1 MGIKLLRILLA
12 VVFVFGLFS
21 LAQAGKPEEFYCSDG
36 EGEWFRSLDD
46 CDAACGATCLA
57 SFLGNGFPSGAHFNL
72 NIKAKNDSFN
82 CPDATPD
89 KGYCTNLPGEPDP
102 GESDAGIVG
111 SIEDCNLEGAC
122 DDTCIAVFS
131 NVINMPQAGIADNSK
146 LLMESGQAG
155 SKGKAK
161 KALQTPGYPDLLE
174 VTDACLGFEA
184 NDNAAFRIPADPD
197 GYAVYAR
204 TTGDPKL
211 SPSFDFSAPEFYYVQ
226 NINPD
231 DPTNLEDDYL
241 LLGYISQGGVFDVG
255 GDAISIPPKE
265 KGNKLPKATEITS
278 LFMWTGEVCFLYGD
292 GGVITDKCC
301 TNPSDPE
308 YFVGTCDVPDQGTE
322 QKCCIDDGTY
332 DNCDGVIL
340 TGPSCDTDYI
350 LKDVPICDS
359 GEFPAV
365 AYCNIYGD
373 DPLTPEN
380 ESEWVFNIADF
391 VGLFFKLDNDGNPTG
406 SSLLQVR
413 FYPLPLN

>member
-1 MGIKLLRILLA
+1 
-12 VVFVFGLFS
+12 
-21 LAQAGKPEEFYCSDG
+21 
-36 EGEWFRSLDD
+36 
-46 CDAACGATCLA
+46 
-57 SFLGNGFPSGAHFNL
+57 
-72 NIKAKNDSFN
+72 
-82 CPDATPD
+82 
-89 KGYCTNLPGEPDP
+89 
-102 GESDAGIVG
+102 
-111 SIEDCNLEGAC
+111 
-122 DDTCIAVFS
+122 
-131 NVINMPQAGIADNSK
+131 
-146 LLMESGQAG
+146 MESGQAG

-255 GDAISIPPKE
+255 GDAISIPPKV
-265 KGNKLPKATEITS
+265 KGDKLPKATEITS
-278 LFMWTGEVCFLYGD
+278 LFMWTGEVCFLYDD
-292 GGVITDKCC
+292 GGVQTDKCC
-301 TNPSDPE
+301 TDPLDPE
-308 YFVGTCDVPDQGTE
+308 YFVGTCVDPIGTN
-322 QKCCIDDGTY
+322 QQCCYDDGTY
-332 DNCDGVIL
+332 DDCVDPLLAEPPCEIDYVL
-340 TGPSCDTDYI
+340 T
-350 LKDVPICDS
+350 DVPICGS
-359 GEFPAV
+359 EEFPAV